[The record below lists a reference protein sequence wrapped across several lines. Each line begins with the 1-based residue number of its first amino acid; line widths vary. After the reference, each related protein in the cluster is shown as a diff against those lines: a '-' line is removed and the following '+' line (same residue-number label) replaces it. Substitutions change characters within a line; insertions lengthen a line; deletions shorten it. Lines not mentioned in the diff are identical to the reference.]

1 MVEEA
6 IISPVGEAIIWGE
19 NINRPSRVAR
29 LSLDFEFLFFM
40 ILARQYCEASD
51 LLSNVL
57 GPFILQSPIVVPA
70 GMTATMTFWYSM
82 VG

>member
-1 MVEEA
+1 
-6 IISPVGEAIIWGE
+6 
-19 NINRPSRVAR
+19 
-29 LSLDFEFLFFM
+29 M

-51 LLSNVL
+51 LPSNVL